1 MTRWAMVIDIDKC
14 IACYACFIACKDEFW
29 DNDYPPYSLGI
40 KKLDQTLIRLIKRER
55 GKFPHVKVAY
65 MPVFCMQCADPPC
78 AKVAKN
84 NAVYSRA
91 DGVVIIDP
99 QKAAGQ
105 RDIIEGCPYHVVSWN
120 DEKRIPQK
128 CTFCIH
134 RIESG
139 KIPRCVQ
146 ACPSGAMIFGDLED
160 EQSEISKLVKSGLAE
175 PYHPEYNTKP
185 SVYYLNLHRM
195 TKYFIAGNVVFKDT
209 DECAEGV
216 EVTLINEKT
225 GENKAVIT
233 DSFGG
238 FEFDGLDTDVVYRLR
253 IAYTGYA
260 PKELS
265 LKIERNDIY
274 LGNIFIEKVQ

>member
-1 MTRWAMVIDIDKC
+1 
-14 IACYACFIACKDEFW
+14 
-29 DNDYPPYSLGI
+29 
-40 KKLDQTLIRLIKRER
+40 
-55 GKFPHVKVAY
+55 
-65 MPVFCMQCADPPC
+65 MQCADPPC
-78 AKVAKN
+78 AQVAKN

-225 GENKAVIT
+225 GENKTVIT